1 MSLAC
6 RSTCSFKSSLHSLEP
21 TEPNM
26 KQNLIAAMLAASA
39 LAVAGGCASIA
50 PQDYGYSEARSVQS
64 VAYGTIESVRP
75 VRLNEDH
82 GGVGTAAGAVIGG
95 LAGNE
100 LGHGSGRAVT
110 TILGAIG
117 GGLAGKALER
127 NTTAPSSTG
136 NVVRLRRAGNNAL
149 GQSATGQIAA
159 GQRVRVLTGRGGS
172 RVEHA

>member
-1 MSLAC
+1 
-6 RSTCSFKSSLHSLEP
+6 
-21 TEPNM
+21 M

-117 GGLAGKALER
+117 GGFAGNALER
-127 NTTAPSSTG
+127 NATAQSGTEI
-136 NVVRLRRAGNNAL
+136 VVRLDSG
-149 GQSATGQIAA
+149 ATIAVVQGASEQFEA

>member
-50 PQDYGYSEARSVQS
+50 AQDYGYSEARSVQS

-117 GGLAGKALER
+117 GGLAGNALER
-127 NTTAPSSTG
+127 NATAQSGTEI
-136 NVVRLRRAGNNAL
+136 VVRLDSG
-149 GQSATGQIAA
+149 ATIAVVQGA
-159 GQRVRVLTGRGGS
+159 PEQFEARQPLRVLTGLRGS
-172 RVEHA
+172 RVGHA

>member
-6 RSTCSFKSSLHSLEP
+6 RSTRSFKSSLHSLEP

-82 GGVGTAAGAVIGG
+82 GGVGTAAGA
-95 LAGNE
+95 
-100 LGHGSGRAVT
+100 
-110 TILGAIG
+110 IG
-117 GGLAGKALER
+117 GGLAGNALER
-127 NTTAPSSTG
+127 NATAQSGTEI
-136 NVVRLRRAGNNAL
+136 VVRLDSG
-149 GQSATGQIAA
+149 ATIAVVQGASEQFEA

>member
-6 RSTCSFKSSLHSLEP
+6 RSTRSIKSSLHALEP

-117 GGLAGKALER
+117 GGLAGNPPQRQA
-127 NTTAPSSTG
+127 TAPSG
-136 NVVRLRRAGNNAL
+136 RENFGRRDRG
-149 GQSATGQIAA
+149 ATPP
-159 GQRVRVLTGRGGS
+159 GGK
-172 RVEHA
+172 

>member
-1 MSLAC
+1 
-6 RSTCSFKSSLHSLEP
+6 
-21 TEPNM
+21 M

-50 PQDYGYSEARSVQS
+50 PQDYGYSEARSIES
-64 VAYGTIESVRP
+64 VVYGTIESVRP

-100 LGHGSGRAVT
+100 LG
-110 TILGAIG
+110 
-117 GGLAGKALER
+117 
-127 NTTAPSSTG
+127 
-136 NVVRLRRAGNNAL
+136 
-149 GQSATGQIAA
+149 
-159 GQRVRVLTGRGGS
+159 RVRVLTGRGGS